1 MNTNMSDTVSCVGL
15 EKQIYD
21 LNQVLE
27 ISKSLNST
35 LDYSIL
41 ISSILDTC
49 MGQMMVVKA
58 GLFAKKGLDSR
69 NFSLHRNFQGF
80 DLDHTLDYVIP
91 DDHPLITLCLREYA
105 SYTLDELRQ
114 IPGALDGLHGLMKLE
129 PSLIV
134 PLKAKG
140 AINGIIVLG
149 ERIGTDPFSDYE
161 RELVMNI
168 AIFASIAI
176 HNAFLF
182 EMTTTDMMTKLKMKH
197 YFLTVLEERL
207 GSLHEGS
214 GPIAILM
221 LDIDFFKKVND
232 TWGHGCGDLVLKN
245 VAAAIQE
252 TIRSNDVAARYGGEE
267 FVLYLPDSGLPESLQ
282 IAERIRLEVEG
293 TATVFEGVAVRVT
306 ISIGIALYD
315 KTRDSSSKDL
325 IERADKALYRSKQAG
340 RNRVSVAD

>member
-1 MNTNMSDTVSCVGL
+1 MNNKTVDTASCIGL
-15 EKQIYD
+15 EKQVFD
-21 LNQVLE
+21 LKQVLE

-35 LDYSIL
+35 LDYTIL

-49 MGQMMVVKA
+49 MGQMMVIKA

-80 DLDHTLDYVIP
+80 DLDHNLDYVIP
-91 DDHPLITLCLREYA
+91 DHHPLIQLFLQNYA
-105 SYTLDELRQ
+105 SYTPDELRR
-114 IPGALDGLHGLMKLE
+114 IPGTIDGLDGLMKLE

-140 AINGIIVLG
+140 SINGIIVLG
-149 ERIGTDPFSDYE
+149 ERIGEDPFSDYE

-207 GSLHEGS
+207 SNLQKSSGS
-214 GPIAILM
+214 ICIVM
-221 LDIDFFKKVND
+221 LDIDFFKRVND

-245 VAAAIQE
+245 VAATIQE

-267 FVLYLPDSGLPESLQ
+267 FVLYLPDSDLPVSSH
-282 IAERIRLEVEG
+282 IAERIRLAIEK
-293 TATVFEGVAVRVT
+293 TATLFEGVSVCVT

-315 KTRDSSSKDL
+315 RTRDASAKDL
-325 IERADKALYRSKQAG
+325 IERADKALYRSKQEG

>member
-1 MNTNMSDTVSCVGL
+1 MNDNMSDTASCIDP
-15 EKQIYD
+15 EKQIFD
-21 LNQVLE
+21 LKQVLE

-35 LDYSIL
+35 LDYTIL

-91 DDHPLITLCLREYA
+91 DDHPLITLCLRDYA
-105 SYTLDELRQ
+105 SYTPDELRE
-114 IPGALDGLHGLMKLE
+114 IPGVLEGLGGLMRLE

-149 ERIGTDPFSDYE
+149 ERIGEDPFSDYE

-207 GSLHEGS
+207 GSLHEAS
-214 GPIAILM
+214 GPICIVM

-245 VAAAIQE
+245 VAATILE

-267 FVLYLPDSGLPESLQ
+267 FVLYLPDSGLPVSLQ
-282 IAERIRLEVEG
+282 IAERIRLAVEG
-293 TATVFEGVAVRVT
+293 TTTLFEGVPVRVT
-306 ISIGIALYD
+306 ISIGIALHD
-315 KTRDSSSKDL
+315 KTRDASAKDL
-325 IERADKALYRSKQAG
+325 IERADKALYRSKQEG
-340 RNRVSVAD
+340 RNRISVAD

>member
-1 MNTNMSDTVSCVGL
+1 MSDTVSCVGL